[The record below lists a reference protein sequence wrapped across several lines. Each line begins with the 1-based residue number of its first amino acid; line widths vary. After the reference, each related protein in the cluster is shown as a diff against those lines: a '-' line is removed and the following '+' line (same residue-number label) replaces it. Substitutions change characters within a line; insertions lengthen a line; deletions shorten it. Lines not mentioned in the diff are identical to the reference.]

1 MIHPTTIIDPSAQI
15 GKNFKAGPFCYVG
28 PHVIIGDDVE
38 LKSHV
43 VLEGYTTLGNRNI
56 IYPFASIGHIPQ
68 DKKYSGEITSLE
80 IGDDNIIRE
89 YVTMQP
95 GTATDSKVTKIG
107 NRGLFMVGTHIAH
120 DCIIGDDV
128 IFANHA
134 TLAGHVMVENNV
146 IIGGLSAIH
155 QFVRIG
161 AHAMIG
167 GMSGV
172 EHDVIPY
179 GIVIGER
186 ARLSGLNLVGLKR
199 RGFSQKSINA
209 LREAYRTL
217 FTPETTEKA
226 TTFQERLSLIKN
238 EKADIP
244 EIESLIEFIQ
254 EESHR
259 NLCMPKGG

>member
-1 MIHPTTIIDPSAQI
+1 MIHPTTIINPSAKI

-28 PHVIIGDDVE
+28 PQVIIGDDVE

-43 VLEGYTTLGNRNI
+43 VLEGHTTLGNRNT
-56 IYPFASIGHIPQ
+56 IYPFASIGHITQ
-68 DKKYSGEITSLE
+68 DKKYGGELSYLN

-95 GTATDSKVTKIG
+95 GTTANSTTKIG

-120 DCIIGDDV
+120 DCLIGDDV
-128 IFANHA
+128 ICSNHA
-134 TLAGHVMVENNV
+134 TLAGHVVVENNV
-146 IIGGLSAIH
+146 IIGGLSAVH

-186 ARLSGLNLVGLKR
+186 ARLAGLNLVGLKR
-199 RGFSQKSINA
+199 RGFSPKSISA

-217 FTPETTEKA
+217 FTPEASEEA
-226 TTFQERLSLIKN
+226 LNFQERLSQVKQKKSEN
-238 EKADIP
+238 P
-244 EIESLIEFIQ
+244 EIEALINFIQ
-254 EESHR
+254 GESHR
-259 NLCMPKGG
+259 NLCMPKSG

>member
-1 MIHPTTIIDPSAQI
+1 MIHPTTIISPTAKI

-28 PHVIIGDDVE
+28 PNVSIGDDVE

-43 VLEGYTTLGNRNI
+43 VIEGNTTLGHRNV
-56 IYPFASIGHIPQ
+56 IYPFATIGHIPQ
-68 DKKYSGEITSLE
+68 DQKYAGEKTYLE
-80 IGDDNIIRE
+80 IGDDNKIRE
-89 YVTMQP
+89 YVTMHP
-95 GTATDSKVTKIG
+95 GTKAGDSLTKVG
-107 NRGLFMVGTHIAH
+107 SRGLFMVGTHIAH
-120 DCIIGDDV
+120 DCFIGDDV

-134 TLAGHVMVENNV
+134 TLAGHVIVENNV
-146 IIGGLSAIH
+146 IIGGLSAVH

-172 EHDVIPY
+172 EQDVIPY

-199 RGFSQKSINA
+199 RGFSQKSISA

-217 FTPETTEKA
+217 FTPEPDEKIS
-226 TTFQERLSLIKN
+226 TFQERLARIKTGN
-238 EKADIP
+238 PKVP
-244 EIESLIEFIQ
+244 EIENLLNFIQ
-254 EESHR
+254 GESHR
-259 NLCMPKGG
+259 NLCMPKS

>member
-1 MIHPTTIIDPSAQI
+1 MIHPTTIIDPSAKI

-28 PHVIIGDDVE
+28 PHVIVGNDVE

-43 VLEGYTTLGNRNI
+43 VLEGHTTLGNCNT
-56 IYPFASIGHIPQ
+56 IYPFATIGHIPQ
-68 DKKYSGEITSLE
+68 DKKYSGETTYLE

-95 GTATDSKVTKIG
+95 GTATDNKLTKIG

-120 DCIIGDDV
+120 DCVIGNDV

-134 TLAGHVMVENNV
+134 TLAGHVVVEDNV
-146 IIGGLSAIH
+146 IIGGLSAVH

-172 EHDVIPY
+172 EQDVIPY

-199 RGFSQKSINA
+199 RGFSQKSISA

-217 FTPETTEKA
+217 FTPETAEKA
-226 TTFQERLSLIKN
+226 STFQERLSQIKK
-238 EKADIP
+238 EKSEIP
-244 EIESLIEFIQ
+244 EIESLINFIQ
-254 EESHR
+254 GESHR
-259 NLCMPKGG
+259 NLCMPKG

>member
-1 MIHPTTIIDPSAQI
+1 MIHPTTIIEPTAKI
-15 GKNFKAGPFCYVG
+15 GKNFKTGPFCYVG
-28 PHVIIGDDVE
+28 PNVVIGDDVE

-43 VLEGYTTLGNRNI
+43 VIEGHTTLGDRNI
-56 IYPFASIGHIPQ
+56 IYPFATIGHVPQ
-68 DKKYSGEITSLE
+68 DKKYSGEQSHLQ

-95 GTATDSKVTKIG
+95 GTATDKSLTKIG

-134 TLAGHVMVENNV
+134 TLAGHVIVEDNV
-146 IIGGLSAIH
+146 IIGGLSAVH

-172 EHDVIPY
+172 EQDVIPY
-179 GIVIGER
+179 GIVVGER

-199 RGFSQKSINA
+199 RGFPQKSINA
-209 LREAYRTL
+209 LREAYRSL
-217 FTPETTEKA
+217 FTPDNDEKT
-226 TTFQERLSLIKN
+226 TTFQERLIALKKEKSEIAEIENLIK
-238 EKADIP
+238 
-244 EIESLIEFIQ
+244 FIQ
-254 EESHR
+254 GDSHR
-259 NLCMPKGG
+259 NLCMPKG